1 MAQWRTAWLVLAL
14 AFGLHVSDEALT
26 GFLPVYNSLVDGIRA
41 KHPWVPLP
49 TFTFPIWLG
58 GLIVAVLFLL
68 ALTPVVARGARW
80 VRALS
85 VILGVLMTGNALGHI
100 GASVYWGEPAPG
112 VYSSPILLLAALA
125 LLVTASRAK
134 VQKA

>member
-1 MAQWRTAWLVLAL
+1 
-14 AFGLHVSDEALT
+14 
-26 GFLPVYNSLVDGIRA
+26 
-41 KHPWVPLP
+41 
-49 TFTFPIWLG
+49 
-58 GLIVAVLFLL
+58 
-68 ALTPVVARGARW
+68 
-80 VRALS
+80 
-85 VILGVLMTGNALGHI
+85 MTGNALGHI